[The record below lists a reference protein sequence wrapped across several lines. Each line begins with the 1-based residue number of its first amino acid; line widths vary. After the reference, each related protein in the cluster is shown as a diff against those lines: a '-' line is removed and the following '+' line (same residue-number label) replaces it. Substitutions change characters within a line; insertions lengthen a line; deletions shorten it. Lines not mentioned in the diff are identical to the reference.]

1 MARVGKTGNF
11 VIGWMLANFLVGM
24 FVASSLPCGAGVAP
38 KPKIV
43 TVALPNTT
51 VQFDLV
57 FVPEGELMM
66 RDPIKGT
73 LKRVKVRSFW
83 LGKTEVTWD
92 EYDVFLYRLDLPPDA
107 DESADAI
114 ARPSRPYGAP
124 DRGWGHSGYP
134 AIGMTYHAAEQYCRW
149 LSLKTG
155 KKFRLPTEA
164 EWEYACRAGELSG
177 DVIKDKAWLDA
188 HAWFADNAG
197 GKTHPVGKKRPNPW
211 GLYDMLG
218 NVAEWCQGV
227 DSKPVVRGGSFK
239 DPAEKV
245 HPAARELPSPD
256 WNATD
261 PQFPKSQWWHPDAP
275 FVGFRVLCEASSV
288 SEHLTFPPSLIAFG
302 R

>member
-1 MARVGKTGNF
+1 VTRRSVATIFVTIAIALVMSVISWVVIPAAPTYVMRVSPKT
-11 VIGWMLANFLVGM
+11 I
-24 FVASSLPCGAGVAP
+24 
-38 KPKIV
+38 
-43 TVALPNTT
+43 TVNLPNTT
-51 VQFDLV
+51 VSFDLV

-73 LKRVKVRSFW
+73 LQRVKVRSFW

-134 AIGMTYHAAEQYCRW
+134 AISITYHAAEQYCRW

-164 EWEYACRAGELSG
+164 EWEYACRAGQLSG

-188 HAWFADNAG
+188 HAWFADNAD
-197 GKTHPVGKKRPNPW
+197 GKTHPVGKKRPNAW

-218 NVAEWCQGV
+218 NVAEWCRGV
-227 DSKPVVRGGSFK
+227 DGKPVVRGVLQRPRRKGASRR
-239 DPAEKV
+239 P
-245 HPAARELPSPD
+245 
-256 WNATD
+256 
-261 PQFPKSQWWHPDAP
+261 
-275 FVGFRVLCEASSV
+275 RVAV
-288 SEHLTFPPSLIAFG
+288 A
-302 R
+302 